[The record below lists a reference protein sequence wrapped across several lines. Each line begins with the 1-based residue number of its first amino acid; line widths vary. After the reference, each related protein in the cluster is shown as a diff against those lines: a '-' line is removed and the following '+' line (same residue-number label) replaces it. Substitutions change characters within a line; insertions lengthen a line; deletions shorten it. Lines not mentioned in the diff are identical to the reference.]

1 MTAGAGVSYVFYCSC
16 VPVLTGVAFGSW
28 MHSYAAGFWMTG
40 LLFYVLALLA
50 LLLTE
55 YEKILDKH
63 ASGSRLGVGRD
74 T

>member
-1 MTAGAGVSYVFYCSC
+1 MTAGAAVFHVVCL
-16 VPVLTGVAFGSW
+16 PVLTGVAFGSW

-40 LLFYVLALLA
+40 LLFYVAALSDIF
-50 LLLTE
+50 LTG

-63 ASGSRLGVGRD
+63 APGSRSGADRD